1 MGWTK
6 REVSSNLVII
16 GDAEGQ
22 VRKVGGLLA
31 SITPD
36 PRYPDNK
43 RYELVQ
49 QDGTVK
55 TLAGSASINSTV
67 GVGDIGKFMKCTFL
81 GWEPGKNGRFKNIQV
96 DVYEGDPTPDMK
108 KWPRFAELH
117 GKAKAQVAPNGGE
130 PEPEPPV
137 EEDDDLPF

>member
-1 MGWTK
+1 MSWTK

-31 SITPD
+31 GITPD

-67 GVGDIGKFMKCTFL
+67 GVADVGKFLKCTFL
-81 GWEPGKNGRFKNIQV
+81 GWEAGKNGRFKKIDV
-96 DVYEGDPTPDMK
+96 EVYEGEATADMK

-117 GKAKAQVAPNGGE
+117 AKAGKPSGE

-137 EEDDDLPF
+137 EDDDDLPF